1 MKRTKTH
8 LIAYKDTPVRSLLVK
23 HVLKYYP
30 YFRKGSEYLTTK
42 FLLSHVDSASLRDK
56 FKKALHIEKTN
67 YLKNLTNERKRT
79 TPVKAKNR

>member
-8 LIAYKDTPVRSLLVK
+8 LIAYKDTPIRLLLVK

-30 YFRKGSEYLTTK
+30 YFRKGIEHATIN
-42 FLLSHVDSASLRDK
+42 FLLSHVDSPKLRDK
-56 FKKALHIEKTN
+56 FRKAIRLEKTN

-79 TPVKAKNR
+79 TPIKTKN